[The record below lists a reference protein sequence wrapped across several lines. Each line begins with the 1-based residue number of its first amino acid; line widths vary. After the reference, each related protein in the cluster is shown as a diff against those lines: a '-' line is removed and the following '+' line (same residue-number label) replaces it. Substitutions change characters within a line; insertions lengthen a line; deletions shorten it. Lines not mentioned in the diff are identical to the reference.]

1 MSLLKFVIVLS
12 LMHIHSCLYLVLL
25 DYSEFSIQGMT
36 WLLPER
42 FSESEIGPEAGL
54 LKLWQHW
61 LLLVT

>member
-1 MSLLKFVIVLS
+1 
-12 LMHIHSCLYLVLL
+12 MHIHSCIYLVLL
-25 DYSEFSIQGMT
+25 DYSEFFIQGMT

-61 LLLVT
+61 LLVT